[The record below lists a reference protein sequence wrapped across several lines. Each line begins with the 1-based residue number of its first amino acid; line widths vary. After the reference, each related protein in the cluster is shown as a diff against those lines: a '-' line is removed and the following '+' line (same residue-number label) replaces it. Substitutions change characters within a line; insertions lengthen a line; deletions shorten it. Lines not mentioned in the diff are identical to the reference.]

1 MIKKITIKKINL
13 VILLIFSIVIFY
25 SLSTAAYY
33 HPNNYRKSLL
43 KIRDVERS
51 LNKLNNNLLKAESEF
66 RIIAE
71 SDIESR
77 LKNLNGLYQQ
87 QLKAYQNKEDQQV
100 VELAAKIINNSNQ
113 INLETIESK
122 PVQMRAFWLDS
133 GTYAK
138 KGGRAGVQDF
148 LDRAAAA
155 NFNVIFP
162 ETFYKGLSIIP
173 DNNLFTQDPRFSS
186 WEGDPLAILIEEAK
200 KRNIEVH
207 PWVWVFN
214 ENTSGSPGRILTE
227 NPDWANKN
235 KEGEIVSY
243 HNSTWL
249 SPARAEVKNFLQQRY
264 IYLVKN
270 YDLDGINLDYIRFPE
285 EYRGSFGY
293 DQAGVD
299 RFKDEYGIDP
309 FEIKSGSSNFSL
321 WNKYRENL
329 ITEMVKE
336 TSEKLKAIDSEL
348 LISADVIPGR
358 EEARY
363 RALQNW
369 SRWLEEGYLDFVLP
383 MTYTENLFSE
393 LSSWI
398 REDRQQI
405 SKPLY
410 AGISVFKLTSDQVIQ
425 QIKEINQINPNGL
438 SLFAAAHLT
447 EKDLQGLAQGVFSTP
462 AVLPHR
468 DKEKSLKKIQ
478 NFILKRLNIIKESGK
493 IKNKDLIKI
502 RSHLSQI
509 IENNPRDELNFS
521 GFLKNSN
528 LNLSPV
534 VEKVLKADFNY
545 LKTILK
551 LY

>member
-1 MIKKITIKKINL
+1 MNNKIYL
-13 VILLIFSIVIFY
+13 LILLIFSMVIFY
-25 SLSTAAYY
+25 SFSTAAYY
-33 HPNNYRKSLL
+33 QPDDYRKSLL
-43 KIRDVERS
+43 EIRDVERS
-51 LNKLNNNLLKAESEF
+51 LNEVKNNLLKAESQF

-77 LKNLNGLYQQ
+77 LEKLNALYQQ

-100 VELAAKIINNSNQ
+100 VDLAAKIINNANQ
-113 INLETIESK
+113 ISLKTIESK

-138 KGGRAGVQDF
+138 IGGRAGVQDF

-186 WEGDPLAILIEEAK
+186 WEGDPLTILIEEAK
-200 KRNIEVH
+200 KRNMEVH

-214 ENTSGSPGRILTE
+214 ENTSGNPGRILTE
-227 NPDWANKN
+227 NPGWANKN
-235 KEGEIVSY
+235 REGEIVSY

-249 SPARAEVKNFLQQRY
+249 SPARSDVKNFLQQRY

-270 YDLDGINLDYIRFPE
+270 YDLDGLNLDYIRFPE

-293 DQAGVD
+293 DQASVD
-299 RFKDEYGIDP
+299 KFKDEYGIDP
-309 FEIKSGSSNFSL
+309 FEIKSGSSDFAL

-336 TSEKLKAIDSEL
+336 TSEKLKAVDPEL

-358 EEARY
+358 EEARF

-369 SRWLEEGYLDFVLP
+369 SLWLEEGYLDFVLP

-398 REDRQQI
+398 KEDRQQI
-405 SKPLY
+405 SKPMY
-410 AGISVFKLTSDQVIQ
+410 AGISVFKLTSDQLIQ
-425 QIKEINQINPNGL
+425 QIKKINNINPNGL

-447 EKDLQGLAQGVFSTP
+447 DKDYQILAQGVFSTP

-468 DKEKSLKKIQ
+468 DKEKSLKEIQ
-478 NFILKRLNIIKESGK
+478 DFILKRLNIIKGAGK
-493 IKNKDLIKI
+493 IGNRDLIKI
-502 RSHLSQI
+502 RHYLSQI
-509 IENNPRDELNFS
+509 IENNSKEELKFNS
-521 GFLKNSN
+521 FLKNNN
-528 LNLSPV
+528 LNLSAE
-534 VEKVLKADFNY
+534 VEKIIKADFNY
-545 LKTILK
+545 LKTILR